1 MQTSA
6 SERLLLPAMD
16 LLVPKGRRPR
26 FHVHLSIEDLTN
38 VPLVSGLVHVRWHL
52 RDSIRGE
59 ARGKTD
65 RSIIKD
71 HKVQWSS
78 AHRWPVRLHI
88 DRTGRLNDAWLDFD
102 VYQELYQGKERHALG
117 KLSLNLAEYAGV
129 REEVN
134 RRYLLQDSKVNS
146 TLLVAIYMQQ
156 VSGDRDFVAPELK
169 KAQVFGGITGLL
181 TEGMDIKKREEEL
194 GYHASS
200 EVRPDTMTNNVSVE
214 LYRNSLSRRWQ
225 ALAGE
230 LDPDDVVD
238 DIFKGGD
245 GFLHASDV
253 DASGQVI
260 TRRGPK
266 GNWRERYGDGAGR
279 AGHRSGRREH
289 NGLDSES
296 SESDDDD
303 YDFDDASDRQHS
315 RPSSSRRDLSRPTT
329 GQSDRTI
336 GHRSYNSRRQ
346 QDHHQHRQQGHRSG
360 QVKGTAASRPLLG
373 SGGGGG
379 GVWARNPSMQRENI
393 LRFDRGSNDAD
404 DILRGVSWHIDP
416 ARVSRHA
423 GKSRE
428 ERDEMMQ
435 AAEAI
440 DRT

>member
-1 MQTSA
+1 
-6 SERLLLPAMD
+6 MD

-26 FHVHLSIEDLTN
+26 FQVRLAIEDLTN

-65 RSIIKD
+65 RAIIKD
-71 HKVQWSS
+71 HKVQWSAS
-78 AHRWPVRLHI
+78 HRWPIRLHI
-88 DRTGRLNDAWLDFD
+88 DRSGKLNDAWLDMEVF
-102 VYQELYQGKERHALG
+102 QELYQGKERHALG

-146 TLLVAIYMQQ
+146 TLRVAIYMQQ
-156 VSGDRDFVAPELK
+156 VSGGQDFVAPELK

-181 TEGMDIKKREEEL
+181 SEGIDIKKREEEL

-200 EVRPDTMTNNVSVE
+200 EVRPDTMATNVSME

-245 GFLHASDV
+245 GFLHAGDV
-253 DASGQVI
+253 DASGQII
-260 TRRGPK
+260 TRHGPK
-266 GNWRERYGDGAGR
+266 GHWRERYGEGAGR
-279 AGHRSGRREH
+279 AGHAFRRREH

-296 SESDDDD
+296 SEESESDGG
-303 YDFDDASDRQHS
+303 YNSRTSSSRHSGS
-315 RPSSSRRDLSRPTT
+315 RPST
-329 GQSDRTI
+329 GQSGVITI
-336 GHRSYNSRRQ
+336 GRSDAEFHRRPNSQHRHQHDGRRQAHGAGEAGGEGKSGQRPPASRR
-346 QDHHQHRQQGHRSG
+346 SL
-360 QVKGTAASRPLLG
+360 V
-373 SGGGGG
+373 G

-393 LRFDRGSNDAD
+393 LRYERATDDAD
-404 DILRGVSWHIDP
+404 EILRGVSWFIDSD
-416 ARVSRHA
+416 RVRRHA

-428 ERDEMMQ
+428 QRDKMLQ
-435 AAEAI
+435 DAEQI
-440 DRT
+440 DKA

>member
-1 MQTSA
+1 
-6 SERLLLPAMD
+6 MD

-26 FHVHLSIEDLTN
+26 FHVHLAIEDLTN

-65 RSIIKD
+65 RAIIKD
-71 HKVQWSS
+71 HKVQWSAS
-78 AHRWPVRLHI
+78 HRWPIRLHI
-88 DRTGRLNDAWLDFD
+88 DRTGKLSDAWLDFD

-146 TLLVAIYMQQ
+146 TLRVAIYMQQ
-156 VSGDRDFVAPELK
+156 VSGDQDFVAPELK

-200 EVRPDTMTNNVSVE
+200 EIRPDTMTNNVSVE

-260 TRRGPK
+260 TKRGPK
-266 GNWRERYGDGAGR
+266 GHWRERYGAGAGR
-279 AGHRSGRREH
+279 ANHGRREH

-296 SESDDDD
+296 SDDEDDSDDDNG
-303 YDFDDASDRQHS
+303 YYSSRPTSSRHDRS
-315 RPSSSRRDLSRPTT
+315 RPST
-329 GQSDRTI
+329 GHSDRTI
-336 GHRSYNSRRQ
+336 GHRGDHSRQLGEYQRYKYQ
-346 QDHHQHRQQGHRSG
+346 QQQHPQQSHRYG
-360 QVKGTAASRPLLG
+360 NAKNPRSRPLV
-373 SGGGGG
+373 GGA
-379 GVWARNPSMQRENI
+379 WARNPSMQRENI
-393 LRFDRGSNDAD
+393 LRYERGSDDAD
-404 DILRGVSWHIDP
+404 EILRGVSWYIDP
-416 ARVSRHA
+416 ARVSKHA

-428 ERDEMMQ
+428 ARNEMMQ
-435 AAEAI
+435 EAEEI
-440 DRT
+440 DRE